1 MKTWASTPIV
11 EKNKNVCKNEWIR
24 IRQVIQK
31 DLFGQILKIVR
42 LLPEIF
48 PGPFFAQMLQFEW
61 ECKRGWKSESER
73 SKVPLKGESTI
84 VENAPKSII
93 M

>member
-1 MKTWASTPIV
+1 MD
-11 EKNKNVCKNEWIR
+11 
-24 IRQVIQK
+24 K
-31 DLFGQILKIVR
+31 DSPSHSKGPFWPNPQNCTIIT
-42 LLPEIF
+42 EIF
-48 PGPFFAQMLQFEW
+48 SGPFFAQMLQFEW
-61 ECKRGWKSESER
+61 EHKRGWKSESE

>member
-1 MKTWASTPIV
+1 MD
-11 EKNKNVCKNEWIR
+11 
-24 IRQVIQK
+24 K
-31 DLFGQILKIVR
+31 DSPSHSKGPFGQILKIVR

-61 ECKRGWKSESER
+61 EHKRGWKSESER

>member
-1 MKTWASTPIV
+1 MD
-11 EKNKNVCKNEWIR
+11 
-24 IRQVIQK
+24 K
-31 DLFGQILKIVR
+31 DSPSHSKGPFGQILKIVR

-61 ECKRGWKSESER
+61 EHKRGWKSESE